1 MMDFMRD
8 GGMTMWLLLV
18 TAVVTFGVAAT
29 RTKTARSSVLFAG
42 LVIILI
48 EGMLGLSTGLVAVS
62 AHFGQF
68 PDKVEAIGVGLG
80 ELANNGIFASM
91 LAVLLGVASIAARA
105 KEPEAAR
112 G

>member
-29 RTKTARSSVLFAG
+29 RGDKARSTVLFAG
-42 LVIILI
+42 LVIVLI
-48 EGMLGLSTGLVAVS
+48 EGMLGLSTGLIAVS

-68 PDKVEAIGVGLG
+68 PDKVEALGVGLG
-80 ELANNGIFASM
+80 ELANNGILASI
-91 LAVLLGVASIAARA
+91 LAVLLGVASIAART
-105 KEPEAAR
+105 KESATA
-112 G
+112 